1 MRSLAFVGAVQTRQ
15 GSGTFVCV
23 PEGRTVERLISLY
36 LSVERCKV
44 REVIVVWRM
53 LEVES
58 SRMAALNHDENN
70 RRALEAVMAEM
81 ADSVAD
87 GPKAY
92 ERDVQFHIILGRA
105 SHNTV
110 LSSLIN
116 GMRSFL
122 EIWMKTV
129 STQEQANRQVI
140 EEIVKENNAVL
151 RAVVARDPERAAAFM
166 SAHLSNAA
174 DRLFAVFGK
183 EQSMTNYFSLLR
195 DSSFA
200 QRLPC

>member
-1 MRSLAFVGAVQTRQ
+1 
-15 GSGTFVCV
+15 
-23 PEGRTVERLISLY
+23 
-36 LSVERCKV
+36 
-44 REVIVVWRM
+44 
-53 LEVES
+53 
-58 SRMAALNHDENN
+58 MAALNHDENN

-81 ADSVAD
+81 ADSVAN

-105 SHNTV
+105 SHKTV

-129 STQEQANRQVI
+129 SRQEQANRQVI

-166 SAHLSNAA
+166 SARLLNAA

-195 DSSFA
+195 DGSFA
-200 QRLPC
+200 KRLPC